1 MLISVVQEASGMCCP
16 LCREIA
22 CGNLFPAQQVNMGEG
37 VGGEVL
43 SVCPGDTPYHLSRR
57 APPPLERRAVFPRL

>member
-22 CGNLFPAQQVNMGEG
+22 CGNLFLSQQVT
-37 VGGEVL
+37 GGAQCFVQGMLPTPLVLLEHPHPLREEVRPEM
-43 SVCPGDTPYHLSRR
+43 SFPGL
-57 APPPLERRAVFPRL
+57 